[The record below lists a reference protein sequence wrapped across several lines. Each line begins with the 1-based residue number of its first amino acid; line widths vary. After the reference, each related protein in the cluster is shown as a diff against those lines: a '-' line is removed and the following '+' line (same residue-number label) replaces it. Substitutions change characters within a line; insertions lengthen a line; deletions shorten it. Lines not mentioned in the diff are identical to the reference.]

1 MYRDGRNYLVTGGA
15 GFVGA
20 HLTRRLLDLGH
31 RVTVFDIASPAE
43 PTTLNVLGLS
53 NAVEYVTGDVRR
65 QEDLHALSGRG
76 FAAAFHLAAQPIST
90 LSNRFPQETRA
101 VNIDGTRNVCAEL
114 GSETR
119 IVFASSACSYGVPLP
134 GASPLREETPLRQG
148 FYVYTETKQRAED
161 IVVNSASDAV
171 IGRFV
176 NIYGPGDR
184 HFSRIIPRTI
194 RQLSEGCEAALSR
207 GNGSSVLDFLFITDA
222 VDGFMRMADLDMD
235 LDLDGRGSRAGS
247 ERPVFNFG
255 VGDGHALPVR
265 DLVRMIGSCF
275 DGRERDPALPAA
287 PAEPEMVKYLDPS
300 KAMRRLGWKPKIRLP
315 EGLRITLEWYRANI
329 HAMAPLEDEDLDAIA
344 NRRAA

>member
-1 MYRDGRNYLVTGGA
+1 MFRDGRDYLITGGA

-31 RVTVFDIASPAE
+31 RVTVFDIAPPAE
-43 PTTLNVLGLS
+43 PTTLNALGLS
-53 NAVEYVTGDVRR
+53 DAVEYVTGDVRR
-65 QEDLHALSGRG
+65 QEDLRSLSGRG

-101 VNIDGTRNVCAEL
+101 VNIDGTRNLCVAL

-134 GASPLREETPLRQG
+134 GASPLREEAPLRQG

-161 IVVNSASDAV
+161 IVVNSAPDAV

-194 RQLSEGCEAALSR
+194 RQLWEGREAALSR

-222 VDGFMRMADLDMD
+222 VDGFMRMADLD
-235 LDLDGRGSRAGS
+235 LDGRRGLAGS
-247 ERPVFNFG
+247 ERSVFNFG
-255 VGDGHALPVR
+255 VGDGHALQIR

-275 DGRERDPALPAA
+275 DGKERDPALPAA

-329 HAMAPLEDEDLDAIA
+329 HAIALLEDEDLDLIA
-344 NRRAA
+344 DRRAA